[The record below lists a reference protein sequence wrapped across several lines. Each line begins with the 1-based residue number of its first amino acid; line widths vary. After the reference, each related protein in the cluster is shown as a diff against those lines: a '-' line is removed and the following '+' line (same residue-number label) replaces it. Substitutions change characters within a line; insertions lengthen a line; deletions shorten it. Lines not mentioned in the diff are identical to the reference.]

1 MRKRGSEV
9 TALSNGA
16 AAAGRDQIGWIKD
29 EDWLEAGMEKP
40 TIPLPHI
47 LPVRGGAEQTE
58 GSRLEGGSEGGR
70 EEVSGG
76 WREGEKVGLRE
87 AEREEG
93 SEKWSE

>member
-58 GSRLEGGSEGGR
+58 GSRLEGGR

-87 AEREEG
+87 AGREEG